1 MDTSVV
7 FDGVQIEAGATVE
20 RCIVAA
26 GARIG
31 ARAVLSDVVVGEGAV
46 IGARCEL
53 RDGARV
59 WPGVQIPDGGLR
71 FSSDI

>member
-1 MDTSVV
+1 MDTSVI
-7 FDGVQIEAGATVE
+7 FDGVQIEAGAIVE
-20 RCIVAA
+20 RCVIGA
-26 GARIG
+26 GARVG
-31 ARAVLSDVVVGEGAV
+31 ARAQLTDCIIGEGAV

-71 FSSDI
+71 FTSDI